1 MNSDDLECFARVA
14 NCGSI
19 SRAALELGSD
29 QSTVS
34 RQMLRL
40 EATTCSRLFHRSG
53 RGVILTDAGRTLLE
67 HAKRVTE
74 SVEEARRAI
83 HAFSEQGP
91 AELVVGA
98 QPTIARTIFGP
109 VGSALREQFPRTRLR
124 FAEGLNANILS
135 WLSTGTIDI
144 AVIYVPLQASGLKI
158 DILLQEQLRL
168 IVPASHEDIGD
179 EFAVRR
185 LGDVPLI
192 LPSAPHGLRHL
203 AESLASRSGI
213 SLHVAMECDASISV
227 TKRLVQNGCG
237 YTLLPLA
244 AVAEEVA
251 QGSLKAAR
259 LVGAGVSRDVALAT
273 AKNRTGGPPLWNVM
287 QAVRQEVRQIVQS
300 GAWPDAELRNT

>member
-40 EATTCSRLFHRSG
+40 EASACSRLFHRSG
-53 RGVILTDAGRTLLE
+53 RGVVLTDAGRTLLE
-67 HAKRVTE
+67 HARRVTE
-74 SVEEARRAI
+74 TVEEARRAI
-83 HAFSEQGP
+83 HAFSAMGP
-91 AELVVGA
+91 ADLVIGA

-109 VGSALREQFPRTRLR
+109 VGSALRQRFPRTRLR
-124 FAEGLNANILS
+124 FAEGASGDMLT
-135 WLSTGTIDI
+135 WLASGHIDV
-144 AVIYVPLQASGLKI
+144 AVLYLPSQTAGLKI

-168 IVPASHEDIGD
+168 IVPGGQSGIDS

-185 LGDVPLI
+185 LGEVPLI
-192 LPSAPHGLRHL
+192 LPSAPHGLRLL
-203 AESLASRSGI
+203 AEALASRVGI
-213 SLHVAMECDASISV
+213 SLHIAMECDASISV

-237 YTLLPLA
+237 YTLLPMA

-251 QGSLKAAR
+251 QGTLQAAR
-259 LVGAGVSRDVALAT
+259 LVGPEVTRDVALAT
-273 AKNRTGGPPLWNVM
+273 ARNRPGAAELWGVI
-287 QAVRQEVRQIVQS
+287 QTVRQQVRHTVS
-300 GAWPDAELRNT
+300 TGDWPDVQLRD